1 MAFSFEKIFDSD
13 MAGKGN
19 VGQPD
24 TPGVSADEMKRIM
37 DELVREVVVP
47 KFNKLVDALI
57 DAFSEVTSSVKTV
70 SDKYDTVSKTA
81 EAAKRTA
88 EQAKTEADAAA
99 GKANAA
105 SGKADAVDAKYTA
118 LEARVQALEGT
129 SK

>member
-47 KFNKLVDALI
+47 KFNKLVDAI
-57 DAFSEVTSSVKTV
+57 SGAFDTVTSSV
-70 SDKYDTVSKTA
+70 SDLSGKYDTVNQTASEAKTA
-81 EAAKRTA
+81 ADQAATTA
-88 EQAKTEADAAA
+88 NSASQKATELET
-99 GKANAA
+99 
-105 SGKADAVDAKYTA
+105 KYTA
-118 LEARVQALEGT
+118 LEQRVKALEDA